1 MRRSADFWR
10 GHWVEMTRRECSIA
24 EYAREHEL
32 VEGTLRWW
40 SSKLRG
46 EVHPKVAQSDRF
58 VALQVREAAPTTTGS
73 VTLRVGGEVR
83 IELPGLPAPQW
94 LAALA
99 RSLNE
104 AR

>member
-10 GHWVEMTRRECSIA
+10 GHLVEMARRGCSIA
-24 EYAREHEL
+24 EYAREHGL

-46 EVHPKVAQSDRF
+46 EVHPKAAASHRF
-58 VALQVREAAPTTTGS
+58 VALQVREAAPPTTGS
-73 VTLRVGGEVR
+73 VTVRIGPEVR